1 MELINDRERKKEN
14 KKEKERTI
22 PIANTKERK
31 KDVERASRRKDK
43 AFRAKALYATP
54 NQFNR
59 LKRGIAI
66 IDSDLGLG
74 DDTNQSINPFINHML
89 ASSFYSCPF
98 AHVPG
103 LPGAKAKHMMMM
115 MMDKPENLG

>member
-1 MELINDRERKKEN
+1 MELINERKKRKQETKPRETCINKTTLEQDGADQRQERKEREKKSKN
-14 KKEKERTI
+14 KKTTI
-22 PIANTKERK
+22 PIANTKEQE

-54 NQFNR
+54 NHFNR

-74 DDTNQSINPFINHML
+74 DDINQSINPSHAF
-89 ASSFYSCPF
+89 F
-98 AHVPG
+98 
-103 LPGAKAKHMMMM
+103 
-115 MMDKPENLG
+115 